1 MQQETD
7 GTRAAATGFQLACA
21 TLLVDGSAFYSKGE
35 LLGHM
40 WAQEDQLLWCTDESG
55 SEQSK
60 YVICQEEIA
69 F

>member
-1 MQQETD
+1 LPVQALVYNWENWNSEGYAMQQETD

-40 WAQEDQLLWCTDESG
+40 WA
-55 SEQSK
+55 
-60 YVICQEEIA
+60 
-69 F
+69 